1 MVLTFSYV
9 IRISFHSPSLDF
21 RSFFP
26 SSPIYNNVKI
36 SRENPNRITT
46 MSNIYIYTH
55 IAYSVDSKIDG
66 IAVNEFGS
74 RRTTAVRVNI
84 VKKRLLTNLVTR
96 IGERQIPTR

>member
-1 MVLTFSYV
+1 M
-9 IRISFHSPSLDF
+9 
-21 RSFFP
+21 
-26 SSPIYNNVKI
+26 KI

-46 MSNIYIYTH
+46 MSNIYIYIYT
-55 IAYSVDSKIDG
+55 YSVDSKIDG